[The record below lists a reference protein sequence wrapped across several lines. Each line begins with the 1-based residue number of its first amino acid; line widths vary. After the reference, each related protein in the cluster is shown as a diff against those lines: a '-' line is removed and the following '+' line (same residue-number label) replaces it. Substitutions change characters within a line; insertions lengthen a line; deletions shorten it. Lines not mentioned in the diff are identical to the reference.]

1 METTYI
7 IIGGGQT
14 VKQSI
19 QTGEMIVI
27 EKTRTNY
34 SEKSQSVGQ
43 NHNNIIWA
51 SYLADVIDMAKEWV
65 SEPSK
70 LKFTKIED

>member
-7 IIGGGQT
+7 IIGGGQK

-19 QTGEMIVI
+19 EAGKKIVI
-27 EKTRTNY
+27 KKTRTNY
-34 SEKSQSVGQ
+34 SEKSQSIGQ
-43 NHNNIIWA
+43 NHSNIIWA

-70 LKFTKIED
+70 LKFTKIEY